1 MDYICNKLTVHK
13 KHLVM
18 FNTVYNTKLTFNI
31 RPTFYSF
38 LLMKR
43 AKNILLFI
51 GTDLATLI
59 LSM

>member
-1 MDYICNKLTVHK
+1 
-13 KHLVM
+13 M